1 MVGMTDLQKQKRNIA
16 KQAATDRRNNALRI
30 ATDIAALEKISVRDQ
45 RKLDAKAAA
54 ERKTSKSVAKSA
66 VNKFLANRIR
76 REQETAQT

>member
-1 MVGMTDLQKQKRNIA
+1 MVGMTDLQKQKRTIA
-16 KQAATDRRNNALRI
+16 KQAATDRRNNALLI

>member
-1 MVGMTDLQKQKRNIA
+1 MTDLQKQKRTIA
-16 KQAATDRRNNALRI
+16 KQAATDRRNNALLI